1 MIGLAITYA
10 APPVLLFFGGWAT
23 LFGASAWLLMTFSFM
38 PIVRFYSLS
47 PLWAFVLPLVAMFY
61 AGATVHSA
69 IQYWLGRGGEWKD
82 RVQDAPPASDAN
94 HSVSTR

>member
-1 MIGLAITYA
+1 
-10 APPVLLFFGGWAT
+10 
-23 LFGASAWLLMTFSFM
+23 LMTFSFM
-38 PIVRFYSLS
+38 PMVRFYSLS
-47 PLWAFVLPLVAMFY
+47 PLWALALPLVAMFY